1 MQSYKKTRCIGMI
14 QNSKLVMWEQGG
26 QIFLKTQETEK
37 PVTPKT
43 LLLEIQKN
51 FFIDF
56 GIHPLKT
63 IRSREV
69 KGDICPYCG
78 SKETIGHGSRTT
90 QTELQIRRWCNS
102 CNRTFIAGKEPVPD
116 HEEDK
121 KRGSKGTIK
130 FLHLLG
136 YNRQDIADRLGLSW
150 SAVNAS
156 VKKLEAEQEI
166 EFLQSYY
173 IKHEI
178 SKDELADLEIKTT
191 RGFPLKNLIKD
202 TLGHTNIWDY
212 DGRLALQNKKI
223 SDKIVFI
230 SKENIKLML
239 ALDKTKNVKCLNSI
253 SSDDRDVIIN
263 YIEDRKDDMLG
274 ILPKTHIFTKV
285 AEDAGELDAELMES
299 SAHKEE
305 SETEQ

>member
-1 MQSYKKTRCIGMI
+1 MI
-14 QNSKLVMWEQGG
+14 QNSKIEMWEEGG
-26 QIFLKTQETEK
+26 QIFLKTSETEK
-37 PVTPKT
+37 PVSPKT
-43 LLLEIQKN
+43 LLHEIQKN

-56 GIHPLKT
+56 GIPPLKT

-69 KGDICPYCG
+69 KGDTCPYCG
-78 SKETIGHGSRTT
+78 SKDTIGHGSRTT

-102 CNRTFIAGKEPVPD
+102 CNRTFIAGKEPVLD
-116 HEEDK
+116 HEENK

-156 VKKLEAEQEI
+156 VKKIEAEQEI

-178 SKDELADLEIKTT
+178 SKGELADLEIKTAPEFT
-191 RGFPLKNLIKD
+191 INNRLKD

-223 SDKIVFI
+223 STKIVFI

-239 ALDKTKNVKCLNSI
+239 TLNKIKNNKCLSGLHP
-253 SSDDRDVIIN
+253 DDRAIILN

-274 ILPKTHIFTKV
+274 ILPKTHIFTRV
-285 AEDAGELDAELMES
+285 AEDSGELDADLMVS
-299 SAHKEE
+299 SAHKDEDE
-305 SETEQ
+305 PEDKQ